1 MAGDDLATVLKVY
14 AGDFER
20 AKRRDT
26 IREELAHGTS
36 ISLA

>member
-1 MAGDDLATVLKVY
+1 MAGDDLATILKVY

-26 IREELAHGTS
+26 IREELARGTS